1 MDSVQRLLKG
11 FELGEWTVKPED
23 GSLTSRERTARLE
36 PLQMDLLVFLCSRAG
51 RVVTRDEILESVWR
65 GRFVSDDTVKSTFYQ
80 LRKALGDAP
89 RKPRYIE
96 TLPKRGYRTLLDPVP
111 LDRAN
116 DTSGPHLAATN
127 LYRKGAALLAGQPG
141 IAALKQARLYFER
154 AIEADAAHAES
165 GAALAQTYL
174 HLIASGTE
182 RGSDLLPRAR
192 AHAARA
198 LEADPSLSRA
208 HLALGVA
215 RLLGDWET
223 AEAEKSF
230 RTAMALDPAD
240 SAPHS
245 WLARLFS
252 FTGKHMEAIAEARA
266 ALKIDPLS
274 LAVRRDLVETL
285 FVARSY
291 NEAIAEGQHLLR
303 ISGQSESVLLGLAWI
318 YWVAGDEQ
326 RSFEAVYAGFQA
338 LGVAAEVLA
347 RAQRSFQTGG
357 MREVFALWEK
367 LLQEQADLGQRTLDL
382 VFLHSLLNERDRA
395 FEMLD
400 LLFKYGHPA
409 LLLLP
414 GSPLFDNL
422 RSDPRYDRLLAR
434 MKAKRG

>member
-1 MDSVQRLLKG
+1 MDSAQRLLKG

-23 GSLTSRERTARLE
+23 GSLISRERTARLE
-36 PLQMDLLVFLCSRAG
+36 PLQMALLVFLCSRAG
-51 RVVTRDEILESVWR
+51 RVVTRNEILEAIWH

-111 LDRAN
+111 LDPAN
-116 DTSGPHLAATN
+116 DASGPHAAAAA

-141 IAALKQARLYFER
+141 IAALMQARLYFER

-165 GAALAQTYL
+165 GAALAQTYI

-192 AHAARA
+192 AYATRA
-198 LEADPSLSRA
+198 LEADPSLSSA
-208 HLALGVA
+208 HLALGVSW
-215 RLLGDWET
+215 LLGDWET

-230 RTAMALDPAD
+230 RIAMALDPAD

-252 FTGKHMEAIAEARA
+252 FTGKHIQAIAEARA

-291 NEAIAEGQHLLR
+291 SEAIAEGQHLLR
-303 ISGQSESVLLGLAWI
+303 ISGQTESVWLGLAWI
-318 YWVAGDEQ
+318 YWIAGDAQ
-326 RSFEAVYAGFQA
+326 RAFEAVDAGFRA
-338 LGVAAEVLA
+338 LGVAAEVQA
-347 RAQRSFQTGG
+347 RAQHAFQSGG
-357 MREVFALWEK
+357 MREVIALWAD
-367 LLQEQADLGQRTLDL
+367 LLQEQADLGQPALDL
-382 VFLHSLLNERDRA
+382 VFLHSLLDERDRA

-400 LLFKYGHPA
+400 LLFKYSHPA

-414 GSPLFDNL
+414 ASPLFDNL
-422 RSDPRYDRLLAR
+422 RSDPRYDQLLAR
-434 MKAKRG
+434 MKANLG